1 MTTPAPNTSR
11 NPVAAH
17 AAPDRPEHP
26 TNQGTGAHAQ
36 LMRWLSGGANSFH
49 R

>member
-1 MTTPAPNTSR
+1 MTTSAPNTSR

-17 AAPDRPEHP
+17 ATPDRPVDL
-26 TNQGTGAHAQ
+26 TNQGTGAHAH
-36 LMRWLSGGANSFH
+36 LMRRSIGGANSFH